1 MLHQITPGMAL
12 VFLLGMAALVLSL
25 LCYRQA
31 SRKRRLG
38 EPFEKKAAIAFFTL
52 LLAVVLLLT
61 SLFQLA
67 LLVRA

>member
-12 VFLLGMAALVLSL
+12 VFLLGMAALVPSL

-38 EPFEKKAAIAFFTL
+38 EPFEKKATLAFFAL
-52 LLAVVLLLT
+52 LLAVALLL
-61 SLFQLA
+61 SALFLLA
-67 LLVRA
+67 LQVRS